1 MKILLADDD
10 ATIRNGIEVFLKSL
24 NHTVFSVSDGKEAL
38 EISEKE
44 DFDLII
50 SDVQMPEV
58 NGLELLNALRQK
70 GKYAPMIIITAF
82 ATIED
87 AVTAM
92 KIGASDY
99 LTKPL
104 NLEELQL
111 KIVKI
116 ENELKLKRENAE
128 LKEKLRR
135 IDFPE
140 IIGESTAIAE
150 LKKMI
155 GKVALRDDV
164 PVMIYGASGTGKE
177 LAARAIHRAGERKDK
192 PFVEI
197 NCAAMPDELLE
208 SELFG
213 YVKGAFTG
221 AVKDKDGL
229 FKTADGGTLFL
240 DEVGE
245 MSPRLQAKLLRVLQD
260 FKIQPL
266 GTTKSFH
273 VDVRIV
279 GANNVRLQN
288 LVASNKFREDLFYRI
303 NVAEISLPPLGDR
316 KEDIPLLLDHF
327 ISSPKI
333 KKKIRFT
340 KEALDVLVNYNW
352 RGNVRE
358 LENFVKSISVFAEK
372 NTIDKNDLPEHILN
386 GSYAL
391 KHEWNYLFANN
402 NFQEAQKIILEDF
415 EKKFLEFHLRKHNG
429 NITRTAEA
437 IGLSRVSLHK
447 KINDYGLE

>member
-10 ATIRNGIEVFLKSL
+10 ETIRRGIEVFLTNL
-24 NHTVFSVSDGKEAL
+24 HHSVLSATNGKEAL
-38 EISEKE
+38 SVSERE
-44 DFDLII
+44 NFDLII
-50 SDVQMPEV
+50 SDVQMPELS
-58 NGLELLNALRQK
+58 GIELLNALRK
-70 GKYAPMIIITAF
+70 NENPVPVIIITAF

-87 AVTAM
+87 AVMAM
-92 KIGASDY
+92 KMGASDY
-99 LTKPL
+99 LTKPP

-111 KIVKI
+111 KIGKI
-116 ENELKLKRENAE
+116 EKELKLKRENAE
-128 LKEKLRR
+128 LKERLRR
-135 IDFPE
+135 IDSPE
-140 IIGESTAIAE
+140 IIGESAAIAE
-150 LKKMI
+150 VKKMI

-177 LAARAIHRAGERKDK
+177 LAAKAIHNSGERKDK
-192 PFVEI
+192 PFVEV

-229 FKTADGGTLFL
+229 LKAADGGTLFL

-273 VDVRIV
+273 VDIRII
-279 GANNVRLQN
+279 GANNIRLQD
-288 LVASNKFREDLFYRI
+288 LVANNKFREDLFYRI
-303 NVAEISLPPLGDR
+303 NVAEITLPPLADR
-316 KEDIPLLLDHF
+316 KEDIPLLLEHF
-327 ISSPKI
+327 ISSPRI

-372 NTIDKNDLPEHILN
+372 NRIDKIDLPGHILN
-386 GSYAL
+386 ESYAF
-391 KHEWNYLFANN
+391 KHEWNYLFANK
-402 NFQEAQKIILEDF
+402 NFQEAQKKVLRDF
-415 EKKFLEFHLRKHNG
+415 EINFLKFHLKRHNG
-429 NITRTAEA
+429 NISRTAEA
-437 IGLSRVSLHK
+437 IGLSRASLHK
-447 KINDYGLE
+447 KINEYGLG

>member
-10 ATIRNGIEVFLKSL
+10 AAIRKGIEVFLTNM
-24 NHTVFSVSDGKEAL
+24 NHSVSSVPDGKEAL
-38 EISEKE
+38 EVSEKE

-70 GKYAPMIIITAF
+70 GKDTPMIIITAF
-82 ATIED
+82 ATVED
-87 AVTAM
+87 AVKAM
-92 KIGASDY
+92 KLGANDY

-104 NLEELQL
+104 HLEELQL
-111 KIVKI
+111 KIGKI
-116 ENELKLKRENAE
+116 EDELKLKRENAE
-128 LKEKLRR
+128 LKERLRR

-140 IIGESTAIAE
+140 MVGVSEAITE
-150 LKKMI
+150 VKKMI
-155 GKVALRDDV
+155 AKIAQRDDV

-177 LAARAIHRAGERKDK
+177 LAAKAIHNVSKRNGA
-192 PFVEI
+192 PFVAV

-221 AVKDKDGL
+221 AVKDREGL

-245 MSPRLQAKLLRVLQD
+245 MSPRLQAKLLRALQD
-260 FKIQPL
+260 FRIQPL
-266 GTTKSFH
+266 GTSNSFN
-273 VDVRIV
+273 VDVRII
-279 GANNVRLQN
+279 GASNVRLQD
-288 LVASNKFREDLFYRI
+288 LVSQNKFREDLFYRL
-303 NVAEISLPPLGDR
+303 NVAEISIPPLSRR
-316 KEDIPLLLDHF
+316 KEDIPLLLEHF

-333 KKKIRFT
+333 KKEITFT
-340 KEALDVLVNYNW
+340 KEALAALTDYNW
-352 RGNVRE
+352 PGNVRE
-358 LENFVKSISVFAEK
+358 LENFVNSISVFAERDV
-372 NTIDKNDLPEHILN
+372 IDRNDLPERILN
-386 GSYAL
+386 ESSAVKY
-391 KHEWNYLFANN
+391 KWDNLFANN
-402 NFQEAQKIILEDF
+402 NFPDAQKIILEDF

-447 KINDYGLE
+447 KINDYGLG

>member
-58 NGLELLNALRQK
+58 NGLELLNVLRGK
-70 GKYAPMIIITAF
+70 GNNTPVIIITAF
-82 ATIED
+82 AAIED
-87 AVTAM
+87 AVKAM
-92 KIGASDY
+92 KMGANDY

-104 NLEELQL
+104 NLEELRL
-111 KIVKI
+111 KIGKI
-116 ENELKLKRENAE
+116 GDELKLKRENAE
-128 LKEKLRR
+128 LKERLRR

-140 IIGESTAIAE
+140 LVGESAAIAE
-150 LKKMI
+150 VKKLI
-155 GKVALRDDV
+155 AKVSQRDDV

-177 LAARAIHRAGERKDK
+177 LAAKGIHNASERNGK
-192 PFVEI
+192 PFVAV

-221 AVKDKDGL
+221 AVKEREGL

-266 GTTKSFH
+266 GTSNSFS
-273 VDVRIV
+273 VNVRII
-279 GANNVRLQN
+279 GASNVRLRD
-288 LVASNKFREDLFYRI
+288 LVSQNKFREDLFYRL
-303 NVAEISLPPLGDR
+303 NVAEITLPPLGDR

-415 EKKFLEFHLRKHNG
+415 EKKFLEFHLRMHNG

>member
-10 ATIRNGIEVFLKSL
+10 ETIRRGIEVFLTNL
-24 NHTVFSVSDGKEAL
+24 HHSVLSATNGKEAL
-38 EISEKE
+38 SVSERE
-44 DFDLII
+44 NFDLII
-50 SDVQMPEV
+50 SDVQMPELS
-58 NGLELLNALRQK
+58 GIELLNALRK
-70 GKYAPMIIITAF
+70 NENPVPVIIITAF

-87 AVTAM
+87 AVMAM
-92 KIGASDY
+92 KMGASDY
-99 LTKPL
+99 LTKPP

-111 KIVKI
+111 KIGKI
-116 ENELKLKRENAE
+116 EKELKLKRENAE
-128 LKEKLRR
+128 LKERLRR
-135 IDFPE
+135 IDSPE
-140 IIGESTAIAE
+140 IIGESAAIAE
-150 LKKMI
+150 VKKMI

-177 LAARAIHRAGERKDK
+177 LAAKAIHNSGERKDK
-192 PFVEI
+192 PFVEV

-229 FKTADGGTLFL
+229 LKAADGGTLFL

-273 VDVRIV
+273 VDIRII
-279 GANNVRLQN
+279 GANNIRLQD
-288 LVASNKFREDLFYRI
+288 LVANNKFREDLFYRI
-303 NVAEISLPPLGDR
+303 NVAEITLPPLADR
-316 KEDIPLLLDHF
+316 KEDIPLLLEHF
-327 ISSPKI
+327 ISSPRI

-358 LENFVKSISVFAEK
+358 LENFVKSISVFAEE
-372 NTIDKNDLPEHILN
+372 NRIDKIDLPGHILN
-386 GSYAL
+386 ESYAF
-391 KHEWNYLFANN
+391 KHEWNYLFANK
-402 NFQEAQKIILEDF
+402 NFQEAQKKVLRDF
-415 EKKFLEFHLRKHNG
+415 EINFLKFHLKRHNG
-429 NITRTAEA
+429 NISRTAEA
-437 IGLSRVSLHK
+437 IGLSRASLHK
-447 KINDYGLE
+447 KINEYGLG